1 MHPFFTPFPTS
12 TNLCTYTKQ
21 LRLASKSGLC
31 TESVCSKTTLLRGS
45 CSINDSN
52 AMWLTRHICV
62 HIYSIFFTQHLSQ
75 KGTNPDSYTKG
86 EMEAFGS
93 WFSMLRTEKQMDGV
107 KQWDHLDFVTWR
119 QFKFPDSIELML
131 KFNSLFPIIN
141 DSKKKK
147 GWSHKNFKTDF
158 RSVNVAEKCP
168 WRDKWLVY
176 HWRHLAS
183 EENKHKNWQV
193 P

>member
-1 MHPFFTPFPTS
+1 MHPFFTPFPMN

-21 LRLASKSGLC
+21 LRLATKSGLC
-31 TESVCSKTTLLRGS
+31 TESVCSKTTLPCRS
-45 CSINDSN
+45 CSINESN

-62 HIYSIFFTQHLSQ
+62 HIYSIFFTQHLCW
-75 KGTNPDSYTKG
+75 KWTNPDSYTKR
-86 EMEAFGS
+86 ELEVFGS
-93 WFSMLRTEKQMDGV
+93 WFSMLRTEKQMDDV

-119 QFKFPDSIELML
+119 QLKLPDSIELML

-141 DSKKKK
+141 DSQKKNDPTRILKQIT
-147 GWSHKNFKTDF
+147 GQSH
-158 RSVNVAEKCP
+158 VAEKCP
-168 WRDKWLVY
+168 SWRDKWLVY
-176 HWRHLAS
+176 HWHHLAS